1 MEAEKHE
8 GWDRVGQGLS
18 LLCLVHCLAT
28 PLVLGLLPSLG
39 FLLHNEL
46 VHLVLAAVVVGVSL
60 VAFGSGYRRH
70 RRPSVPVLGALGV
83 VGLLVA
89 TLVLEPRSELMGT
102 LGTVLASIILVV
114 AHTMNRGGLRISP
127 HAV

>member
-28 PLVLGLLPSLG
+28 PVVLGLLPSLG

-46 VHLVLAAVVVGVSL
+46 VHLVLAVVVVGVSL
-60 VAFGSGYRRH
+60 VAFGNGFRRH
-70 RRPSVPVLGALGV
+70 RRAMVPLLGALGV
-83 VGLLVA
+83 LGLLFA
-89 TLVLEPRSELMGT
+89 TLVLEPRSEVMGT
-102 LGTVLASIILVV
+102 LGTVVASIVLVV
-114 AHTMNRGGLRISP
+114 AHTMNRGGLRVTP
-127 HAV
+127 HAA

>member
-28 PLVLGLLPSLG
+28 PVVLGLLPSLG
-39 FLLHNEL
+39 FLLHNAL
-46 VHLVLAAVVVGVSL
+46 VHLVLAVVVVGVSL
-60 VAFGSGYRRH
+60 VAFGTGFRRH
-70 RRPSVPVLGALGV
+70 RRPVVPLLGAVGV
-83 VGLLVA
+83 MGLLIA

-102 LGTVLASIILVV
+102 LGTIVASIVLVV
-114 AHTMNRGGLRISP
+114 AHTMNRGGLRVSP
-127 HAV
+127 HAA